1 MTTLILKLRVVN
13 DEQSKQTTNPKIVFR
28 FHSQEEV
35 ATATVERKLYS
46 TEAHGESRDSGRLF
60 QSNNGM
66 PFNAMETM
74 LERSNAYSYGFLLMG
89 IYDWWRR
96 GCCLLCRCFHSRA
109 LSRVAFK
116 RSLDRAD
123 PLHEAGQSRK
133 LGGWWWW
140 LGMRL
145 NQPPHS
151 PLSARGG
158 GHCPETGFYGFAL
171 P

>member
-96 GCCLLCRCFHSRA
+96 GCCLLCRCFSFQSSLSGRVQKIPRSSRSPA
-109 LSRVAFK
+109 R
-116 RSLDRAD
+116 
-123 PLHEAGQSRK
+123 
-133 LGGWWWW
+133 GWPKQKAWW
-140 LGMRL
+140 LVVVAWDEAKPT
-145 NQPPHS
+145 PPLTVVS
-151 PLSARGG
+151 AGRRPL
-158 GHCPETGFYGFAL
+158 P
-171 P
+171 

>member
-1 MTTLILKLRVVN
+1 VTTLILKLRVVN
-13 DEQSKQTTNPKIVFR
+13 DEQSKQTTNPKIFFR

-89 IYDWWRR
+89 ICDWRRR
-96 GCCLLCRCFHSRA
+96 GCCLLCGCFSFQSS

-116 RSLDRAD
+116 RSLDRVD
-123 PLHEAGQSRK
+123 PLHEAAGQSRK
-133 LGGWWWW
+133 FGGWCWW
-140 LGMRL
+140 LVL
-145 NQPPHS
+145 V
-151 PLSARGG
+151 A
-158 GHCPETGFYGFAL
+158 
-171 P
+171 